1 MAYPNPAMPEEV
13 TIVYASSTAS
23 ADLLL
28 VSANGNIIK
37 TIFLPPGSME
47 TTISLSG
54 IPKGV
59 YQLVWTDGTHKKTTT
74 LLVI

>member
-1 MAYPNPAMPEEV
+1 MAYPNPAAGEV

-23 ADLLL
+23 AGLLL